1 MMSKKF
7 IFTVVL
13 SAVTAATTSPRIF
26 AESRWGLGL
35 GAVISDQGYVDI
47 GNEITP
53 VPVIYYQSENFQ
65 LLGPNF
71 SYKLTEIDD
80 LAFSFTGQFRFDGYE
95 EDDGDIFLGMDDRS
109 GSFDLGLAITK
120 ELIAHYDAEIQ
131 VSNNLSLG
139 GAKFI
144 VEFRS

>member
-53 VPVIYYQSENFQ
+53 VPVIY
-65 LLGPNF
+65 
-71 SYKLTEIDD
+71 
-80 LAFSFTGQFRFDGYE
+80 
-95 EDDGDIFLGMDDRS
+95 
-109 GSFDLGLAITK
+109 
-120 ELIAHYDAEIQ
+120 
-131 VSNNLSLG
+131 
-139 GAKFI
+139 
-144 VEFRS
+144 